1 MSTSAE
7 TTEAVTTADRVADAV
22 RHVAHASHRARLF
35 QSMAEDAIETGVHAA
50 RRSFRRR
57 LREIEDL
64 PAQVEEI
71 TVFALLGTLVV
82 IVRVFS
88 RCGLFPPLVRM
99 SPPSGPSFGHPD
111 VGRVVALARL
121 WRVTP

>member
-64 PAQVEEI
+64 SDEA
-71 TVFALLGTLVV
+71 
-82 IVRVFS
+82 VRRIRRRPLAAIGMAVAVGAAVGLIAGWIS
-88 RCGLFPPLVRM
+88 RRPC
-99 SPPSGPSFGHPD
+99 
-111 VGRVVALARL
+111 AR
-121 WRVTP
+121 T